1 MSPWQPELKQ
11 CFCLQLGVIWSGDH
25 QVLITR
31 SVTAQMQEGM
41 WLLGWDREHSGAQA
55 GNGGMLH
62 SAGIHMGV
70 STQWHED
77 AMDGAHPF
85 FGRQL
90 GTGLT
95 APCSAQSHAEGW
107 GARRCP
113 PGAPSSAHS
122 VASAEGFPGTNYK
135 HILSTCPESKTAHPC
150 GTRRMLLHLFI
161 KHTASKRGKSCFAQP
176 QTNAQLLGLSCA
188 LAGAAP
194 QSPTPPVAQL
204 PTVGDAGTS
213 APPNKVQGLSPSGAG
228 AGAAGC

>member
-1 MSPWQPELKQ
+1 MLRPGTVG
-11 CFCLQLGVIWSGDH
+11 CCTVLGSTWGCP
-25 QVLITR
+25 
-31 SVTAQMQEGM
+31 
-41 WLLGWDREHSGAQA
+41 HSGTRMRWMEHTHSLEGSWARGSLLHAQHRA
-55 GNGGMLH
+55 MRRDGVPGG
-62 SAGIHMGV
+62 A
-70 STQWHED
+70 
-77 AMDGAHPF
+77 
-85 FGRQL
+85 
-90 GTGLT
+90 
-95 APCSAQSHAEGW
+95 
-107 GARRCP
+107 P

-176 QTNAQLLGLSCA
+176 QTSAQLLGLSCA

-194 QSPTPPVAQL
+194 QSPTPPMAQL